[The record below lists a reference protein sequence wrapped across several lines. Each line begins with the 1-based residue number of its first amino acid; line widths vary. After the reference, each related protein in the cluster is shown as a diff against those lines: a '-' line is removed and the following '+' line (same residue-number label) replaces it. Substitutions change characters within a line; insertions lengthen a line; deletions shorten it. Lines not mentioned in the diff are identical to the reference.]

1 MIESVADISVG
12 FVYLSVSF
20 DPYFMPAIPT
30 VNNSRL
36 LYLSSFLCLTVAH
49 WKNLKSV
56 GKASFVIHNSFAIA
70 VLGLIN
76 RRGEEERK
84 GIEGEKGG

>member
-1 MIESVADISVG
+1 M
-12 FVYLSVSF
+12 
-20 DPYFMPAIPT
+20 
-30 VNNSRL
+30 
-36 LYLSSFLCLTVAH
+36 
-49 WKNLKSV
+49 KSV

-84 GIEGEKGG
+84 GVEEEKGG